1 MSSFLI
7 ICVEELLPELRKFI
21 KSFLESDKDPPQK
34 QTDRLEK
41 HQTVGEKIR
50 SRLATT
56 TQHEE
61 KSSQSN

>member
-21 KSFLESDKDPPQK
+21 KSFLESDKEHPQK

-41 HQTVGEKIR
+41 NQTAGEKI
-50 SRLATT
+50 
-56 TQHEE
+56 
-61 KSSQSN
+61 